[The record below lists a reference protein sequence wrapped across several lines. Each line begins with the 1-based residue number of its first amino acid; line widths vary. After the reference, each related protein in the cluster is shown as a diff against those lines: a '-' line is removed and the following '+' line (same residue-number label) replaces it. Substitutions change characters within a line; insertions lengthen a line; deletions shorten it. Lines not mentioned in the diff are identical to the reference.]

1 MQYHFGAR
9 THLAP
14 LIFGGTC
21 VVIALFWDS
30 QMAWLLGLI
39 PVAILGSLLS
49 IGGLQLAW
57 SKRLIDGKPFCI
69 FVILSTAVTCLAI
82 NAAAGLAVGIL
93 LEQGRR
99 TWAMLAMR

>member
-1 MQYHFGAR
+1 MVTRAYSCSNSRQFKAVHRRFATG
-9 THLAP
+9 
-14 LIFGGTC
+14 
-21 VVIALFWDS
+21 VVKK
-30 QMAWLLGLI
+30 G
-39 PVAILGSLLS
+39 
-49 IGGLQLAW
+49 
-57 SKRLIDGKPFCI
+57 LIDGKPFCI